1 MAASSKDGPLQPS
14 GETYECQGLYVADAS
29 TFPTSLGVN
38 PMITVRGGRVV
49 RGDRVV
55 RGGRVVRGVRVVDT
69 HTLFEHSLTVNVIC
83 RMYPFFVSSYAPFS
97 IHLTHTLSIHLTYT
111 LSIRLQVAAM
121 AHFVSRNVL
130 RQHFPVL
137 FEKVKNIELCNGG
150 VGKGCKANKNNSN
163 DW

>member
-38 PMITVRGGRVV
+38 PMIT
-49 RGDRVV
+49 V